1 MYFNP
6 KIITWL
12 FVMLVDFDWLSILW
26 YKFIFWNYSK
36 LKIDIYHNIKAKG
49 KKKKKHNHDAW
60 M

>member
-49 KKKKKHNHDAW
+49 KKKKT
-60 M
+60 